1 MLRKKS
7 LVVLCAVLL
16 GACATPKYSYHFGK
30 HTYQTAAI
38 ESKQNPVETAQSS
51 SSNEVISP
59 AHEEQAVV
67 YASANTEKV
76 KSVIANE
83 NPKQINTKTAKYAEY
98 KSVSLNTKAERKQV
112 KAELKKAAAD
122 YKAITKADG
131 IEGTKGF
138 ARNQIVALV
147 LAIFFGGLGVHRFYL
162 GKIGSGI
169 VFFLLAMTSFL
180 IVPGVAL
187 LIWLL
192 IDIIR
197 IAIGRLKPK
206 GGDYETTF

>member
-30 HTYQTAAI
+30 HTYQAAAI
-38 ESKQNPVETAQSS
+38 PSEQNPVEKGQSTN
-51 SSNEVISP
+51 SNETISSP
-59 AHEEQAVV
+59 VHEEQAVI

-76 KSVIANE
+76 KSVIAHA
-83 NPKQINTKTAKYAEY
+83 NPVNTKTAKYAEP
-98 KSVSLNTKAERKQV
+98 KSVSFNTNAERKQA
-112 KAELKKAAAD
+112 KAALKKAAAD

-131 IEGTKGF
+131 VEATKGF

-197 IAIGRLKPK
+197 IAMGRLKPK